1 MVKFYAVKVG
11 RQKGVYT
18 SWDDC
23 KHQVQGF
30 SGAIF
35 KGFACMEDAQK
46 FIGSERS
53 ERKETFDFTVYTDG
67 SYSNGY
73 AGGSAVV
80 VEKKQIYCDFVKT
93 NPTNNRGE
101 LLGIILAL
109 QNTHGSVLIR
119 TDSLYCIQVVANP
132 TKTNLDMIHTIHELM
147 KEKVK
152 VKFEHVKAHS
162 GIYFNEMADEFAG
175 KKVEQLTVFNFS

>member
-53 ERKETFDFTVYTDG
+53 ERKDCLNDCARQPATRP
-67 SYSNGY
+67 
-73 AGGSAVV
+73 
-80 VEKKQIYCDFVKT
+80 KQPSIFPRPPSKIDR
-93 NPTNNRGE
+93 P
-101 LLGIILAL
+101 
-109 QNTHGSVLIR
+109 
-119 TDSLYCIQVVANP
+119 
-132 TKTNLDMIHTIHELM
+132 
-147 KEKVK
+147 
-152 VKFEHVKAHS
+152 
-162 GIYFNEMADEFAG
+162 
-175 KKVEQLTVFNFS
+175 